1 MVKILVA
8 DDHPVV
14 RRGLRGIIEEEKDFV
29 VECEASTAEEVI
41 DQLRNKDIDIV
52 LLDISMP
59 GKSGLDLIVDI
70 KSEFPNIYVLI
81 LSGMSEEQFA
91 KRALKLG
98 ASGYLTK
105 ECAADLLINAIKK
118 VTSGKKFISDKLA
131 EIMANDLTNT
141 ENVNLYEKLS
151 AREFEVLRLI
161 GAGKSVG
168 EIAEILNL
176 SVTTI
181 STFRSRILTKLNLKN
196 NSDIIQYCINENL
209 LSK

>member
-168 EIAEILNL
+168 EIAEILSL

>member
-1 MVKILVA
+1 MIKILIA
-8 DDHPVV
+8 DDHPIV
-14 RRGLRGIIEEEKDFV
+14 RRGLRDIIEDEKDLII
-29 VECEASTAEEVI
+29 EYEASSAEEVL
-41 DQLRNKDIDIV
+41 DGLRENKIDIV

-59 GKSGLDLIVDI
+59 GKSGLDLIIDI
-70 KSEFPNIYVLI
+70 KSEFPDVHVLV

-105 ECAADLLINAIKK
+105 ESAADLLINAIRK
-118 VTSGKKFISDKLA
+118 VHSGKKFISEKLA
-131 EIMANDLTNT
+131 EIMVNDLLNT
-141 ENVNLYEKLS
+141 DSLKLHEKLS
-151 AREFEVLRLI
+151 SREFEVLRLI
-161 GAGKSVG
+161 GSGKSVG
-168 EIAEILNL
+168 EIADILNL

-209 LSK
+209 LP